1 MGTVPT
7 VNTDTAPALRRGS
20 SALPHADGMRILFT
34 SVDWTGHVFPMV
46 PLGWA
51 LSAAGHDVR
60 VLCSAALAP
69 SVTRAGLT
77 ALPLLETTGPVQ
89 ARMNNHRR
97 ALAGHSRSAGLPP
110 VDPVT
115 GAELADLG
123 DADPALAVLADDA
136 ATRWWLGKRT
146 KLLKDLIST
155 WRPDLVLH
163 DLSSTDGR
171 VVADLADVPAVCHL
185 WGLVGD
191 AEPDPAM
198 DYRPECIDD
207 SFAALGLRGRG
218 ARIGHVIDPTPDSL
232 EPPTRAE
239 RLRMRYVPYNGIGV
253 MPDWVLA
260 PRRRPRVCVVWGTSV
275 TRIYGPRSF
284 FVPRIVSALAGLEID
299 AVLAVDA
306 ADMTSVGDLP
316 ENVRLLSE
324 RTPLHALLEGCDAV
338 IHNGAAGSS
347 MTALASGTAQLAV
360 SVSDEQAGNADR
372 IAAAG
377 AGLHEPGV
385 GSTPASIRAAVLR
398 LLDDPAIA
406 AAGARAAAENRA
418 RPAPA
423 DLVGP
428 LEALAAA

>member
-1 MGTVPT
+1 
-7 VNTDTAPALRRGS
+7 
-20 SALPHADGMRILFT
+20 MRILFT

-51 LSAAGHDVR
+51 LGAAGHEVR
-60 VLCSAALAP
+60 VLCSAGLAP
-69 SVTRAGLT
+69 AVSAAGLT
-77 ALPLLETTGPVQ
+77 PLPLLESTGPVQ
-89 ARMNNHRR
+89 ARMNNYRR

-115 GAELADLG
+115 GAELADLAE
-123 DADPALAVLADDA
+123 ADPGHRVLAAEA
-136 ATRWWLGKRT
+136 ATRWWLRRRT
-146 KLLKDLIST
+146 ARLADLVAH
-155 WRPDLVLH
+155 WRPDLVVH
-163 DLSSTDGR
+163 DLSSADGR
-171 VVADLADVPAVCHL
+171 TVAELADVPAVCHL

-191 AEPDPAM
+191 AEEDPAM

-218 ARIGHVIDPTPDSL
+218 ARIRHVIDPTPDCL
-232 EPPTRAE
+232 RPPTRAE
-239 RLRMRYVPYNGIGV
+239 RLPMRYVPYNGTGI

-260 PRRRPRVCVVWGTSV
+260 PRPRPRVCVVWGTSV

-284 FVPRIVSALAGLEID
+284 FVPRIVAALAGLDLD

-306 ADMTSVGDLP
+306 TDAAAVGALP
-316 ENVRLLSE
+316 SNVHLLAQ
-324 RTPLHALLEGCDAV
+324 RTPLHALLQGCDAV
-338 IHNGAAGSS
+338 VHNGAAGSS
-347 MTALASGTAQLAV
+347 MTALAAGIPQLAV

-385 GSTPASIRAAVLR
+385 RSTVDSIRAAVLR
-398 LLDDPAIA
+398 LLADSGIA
-406 AAGARAAAENRA
+406 AAAARAAAENRA

-423 DLVGP
+423 ELVAP
-428 LEALAAA
+428 LERLAAA